1 MRKAILLTMIIQ
13 LTAAALFS
21 IEGITLGDR
30 NRFFVI
36 GGIGYASS
44 HPEGLLL
51 EMGVEVRLFGK
62 INARI
67 LLEHYFGGNIE
78 KDSETVKH
86 MNGATLYAV
95 YNMQL
100 SETVEFRLKAGG
112 HYTSIRSEITVLGL
126 TFTSTKAN
134 IGYSA
139 GAGFTLQISNKF
151 YLYAETTVKHL
162 LLDEPWTWIKGQI
175 GVMFRLR

>member
-1 MRKAILLTMIIQ
+1 MRKAILLTAII
-13 LTAAALFS
+13 LFAYAALFPTN
-21 IEGITLGDR
+21 GITPGDR
-30 NRFFVI
+30 KRFFVI

-51 EMGVEVRLFGK
+51 EMGVELRLFGN
-62 INARI
+62 IHARV
-67 LLEHYFGGNIE
+67 LLEHYFGSNIE
-78 KDSETVKH
+78 KDSEIVKH

-112 HYTSIRSEITVLGL
+112 HFTSIRSQITVIGL

-139 GAGFTLQISNKF
+139 GAGFTMQVSNRF

-162 LLDEPWTWIKGQI
+162 LLDEPWTWVKGQV